1 MKFKKQTLVS
11 GDTSEEEI
19 GHSYLGTLMY
29 GRYQRDLS
37 EAAREEARRLRRL
50 RKKRRKDDKL
60 RQKELEASGKHRP
73 RGRFFKVLG
82 YVWRNTFARLGEDW
96 VFLALL
102 GIIMAVLNFAMD
114 KGIAVCNNA
123 RMWMYKDLATSTF
136 SQYIAWVSLP
146 VCLILFAAGF
156 VHIVAAQ
163 SIGSGIPEMKTILRG
178 VHLKEYLTFRAMVS
192 KVIGLTATLGSGL
205 PLGKEGPSVHIASMV
220 ATLLSKL
227 VTTFQGI
234 YSNESR
240 TSEMLAA
247 ACAVGVASCF
257 AAPVGGV
264 LFSIEV
270 TTTYFA
276 VRNYWRGFFAACCSA
291 IMFRLLSVWS
301 GALPTVKPLFP
312 TSLPQDF
319 PFDPQEFAVFVLLG
333 IVCGLMAALWV
344 FLHRQYVLFMRNTKV
359 LSNFLQKNRFIY
371 PGVMTLVVMSVLFP
385 PGIGKYMAADLGNQ
399 EQVLSLFS
407 NFTWSDA
414 LTAEQAALVDHW
426 RTEDVG
432 HFAVLVIYFFSIVI
446 RWGKSTEKTCYIC
459 GKAVGT
465 AKHLLV
471 GCKVLLDSGQYSRRH
486 DRVLEVIREAV
497 SLSVAR
503 AQKEITTNER
513 SVGFVREG
521 TRATKSNVKPY
532 SILKAA
538 SDWTIMMDTYEKQYK
553 IPEDICASASRPDI
567 FLFSRILK
575 RVVMIELTVPWETN
589 IPKDHTIKVNKYY
602 ELTNELTRNRF
613 VVDLYA
619 VEVGAR
625 GITAKSLYNLL
636 KDLGLSRTHINA
648 FLERI
653 SKAALVGSFQIW
665 LGRERSLD
673 SGGERITRFFLSMVS
688 CTLPVPAGIFV
699 PAFKMGAALGRFT
712 GEVMHY
718 FCPLGVAY
726 GGHIQKIL
734 PGGYATVGAA
744 AFTGA
749 VTHTVSTIVICIEMT
764 GQVTHLL
771 PIMAAVLSANAT
783 AALLQPSCF
792 DSIILIKKLPYLPD
806 LLSSA
811 SRMYDI
817 CVEDFMV
824 RDVKYIWNRM
834 TFQQLKDLLKENK
847 SIKSFPL
854 VSSPSSPVLL
864 GSIHRWELVRLIE
877 QRAGRARRLQVA
889 ALWRREAEARRRPSR
904 FEVTAASLTDT
915 SKAGLVPP
923 PGQLFRPKS
932 ILKKTN
938 SFTLTRGLSSPST
951 PTTPQPNV
959 YTTVTGAETRIRAA
973 FEAIFKRSTL
983 LPDVEG
989 GLGDHGLPRSPS
1001 INKKVQLPRER
1012 VCDMSPEDQ
1021 RAWEM
1026 MEMSREI
1033 DFDRM
1038 LTIAR
1043 HRDMTAE
1050 ESDHEDEDDSLYV
1063 CHIDPAPFQLVERTS
1078 LLKVHS
1084 LFSTLGVSRAYV
1096 TAIGRLIGVVA
1107 LKELRKAIEDVNS
1120 GTLTPSSHQSP
1131 VTSLPVPRPP
1141 TVLVQPPREPAPPSD
1156 KDTDKLTVVI
1166 IY

>member
-1 MKFKKQTLVS
+1 MKEVHSKEETSDDES
-11 GDTSEEEI
+11 G
-19 GHSYLGTLMY
+19 LGYQNTLMY

-50 RKKRRKDDKL
+50 RKRRRKDDKM
-60 RQKELEASGKHRP
+60 RQKELEATGKHRP
-73 RGRFFKVLG
+73 RGKVFKVLG
-82 YVWRNTFARLGEDW
+82 NIWRHTFARLGEDW
-96 VFLALL
+96 VFLAAL
-102 GIIMAVLNFAMD
+102 GIIMAVVNFAMD
-114 KGIAVCNNA
+114 RGIAICNNA
-123 RMWMYKDLATSTF
+123 RMWMYSDLATSTF
-136 SQYIAWVSLP
+136 SQYVAWVSLP
-146 VCLILFAAGF
+146 ICLILFAAGF

-178 VHLKEYLTFRAMVS
+178 VQLKEYLTYRALIS
-192 KVIGLTATLGSGL
+192 KVVGLTATLGSGL

-220 ATLLSKL
+220 AQLLSKL

-234 YSNESR
+234 YTNESR
-240 TSEMLAA
+240 TTEMLAA

-312 TSLPQDF
+312 TNLPQDF

-333 IVCGLMAALWV
+333 VVCGLLAALWV
-344 FLHRQYVLFMRNTKV
+344 WLHRQYVLFMRNTKI

-371 PGVMTLVVMSVLFP
+371 PGFMTLAVMSILFP
-385 PGIGKYMAADLGNQ
+385 PGIGKYMAGDLGNQ
-399 EQVLSLFS
+399 EQVLSLFA
-407 NFTWSDA
+407 NFTWSDN
-414 LTAEQAALVDHW
+414 LTAEQAAIVSHW
-426 RTEDVG
+426 ETPDVNLFG
-432 HFAVLVIYFFSIVI
+432 CLWIYFLSI
-446 RWGKSTEKTCYIC
+446 Y
-459 GKAVGT
+459 
-465 AKHLLV
+465 
-471 GCKVLLDSGQYSRRH
+471 
-486 DRVLEVIREAV
+486 
-497 SLSVAR
+497 
-503 AQKEITTNER
+503 
-513 SVGFVREG
+513 
-521 TRATKSNVKPY
+521 
-532 SILKAA
+532 
-538 SDWTIMMDTYEKQYK
+538 
-553 IPEDICASASRPDI
+553 
-567 FLFSRILK
+567 FL
-575 RVVMIELTVPWETN
+575 
-589 IPKDHTIKVNKYY
+589 
-602 ELTNELTRNRF
+602 
-613 VVDLYA
+613 A
-619 VEVGAR
+619 
-625 GITAKSLYNLL
+625 
-636 KDLGLSRTHINA
+636 
-648 FLERI
+648 
-653 SKAALVGSFQIW
+653 
-665 LGRERSLD
+665 
-673 SGGERITRFFLSMVS
+673 MVS

-699 PAFKMGAALGRFT
+699 PAFKMGAGLGRLT
-712 GEVMHY
+712 GELMAY

-734 PGGYATVGAA
+734 PGGYAVVGAA

-749 VTHTVSTIVICIEMT
+749 VTHTVSTIVIVSEMT
-764 GQVTHLL
+764 GQVTHIL
-771 PIMAAVLSANAT
+771 PIMAAVLAANAV

-847 SIKSFPL
+847 AIKSFPL
-854 VSSPSSPVLL
+854 VDSPASMVLL
-864 GSIHRWELVRLIE
+864 GSIHRWELVKVIE
-877 QRAGRARRLQVA
+877 QQVGRERRLHVA
-889 ALWRREAEARRRPSR
+889 ALWHREAEQRRRETERRARRPSR
-904 FEVTAASLTDT
+904 FEVTPAPDMLGLQPPSMTRGTSLTTKDQG
-915 SKAGLVPP
+915 GLIPA

-938 SFTLTRGLSSPST
+938 SFTLTRGLASPQSLT
-951 PTTPQPNV
+951 PHTPQPSV

-983 LPDVEG
+983 LQDVEG
-989 GLGDHGLPRSPS
+989 GLPDQLGPGLPRSPS

-1021 RAWEM
+1021 KAWEQL
-1026 MEMSREI
+1026 EMGKEI

-1038 LTIAR
+1038 LQIAR
-1043 HRDMTAE
+1043 KRDMHLDDT
-1050 ESDHEDEDDSLYV
+1050 DYEDESLYI

-1096 TAIGRLIGVVA
+1096 TAIGRLIGVVS

-1120 GTLTPSSHQSP
+1120 GVLTLATRPSPPSSP
-1131 VTSLPVPRPP
+1131 PPALIRVPP
-1141 TVLVQPPREPAPPSD
+1141 TQPAPPSD
-1156 KDTDKLTVVI
+1156 SETAKLTTTDDK
-1166 IY
+1166 

>member
-1 MKFKKQTLVS
+1 MKPNKEETSDEES
-11 GDTSEEEI
+11 GF
-19 GHSYLGTLMY
+19 GYQNTLMY

-60 RQKELEASGKHRP
+60 RQKELEASGKPRP
-73 RGRFFKVLG
+73 RGKFFKVLG
-82 YVWRNTFARLGEDW
+82 YVWRHTFARLGEDW
-96 VFLALL
+96 IFLALL

-114 KGIAVCNNA
+114 RGIAICNNA

-136 SQYIAWVSLP
+136 SQYVAWVSLP
-146 VCLILFAAGF
+146 ICLILFAAGF

-178 VHLKEYLTFRAMVS
+178 VHLKEYLTYRALIS

-301 GALPTVKPLFP
+301 GAMPTVKPLFP
-312 TSLPQDF
+312 TNLPQDF

-333 IVCGLMAALWV
+333 VVSGLLAAVWV
-344 FLHRQYVLFMRNTKV
+344 WLHRHYVLFIRNTKF
-359 LSNFLQKNRFIY
+359 LSAFLQKNRFIY
-371 PGVMTLVVMSVLFP
+371 PGFMTLAVMSILFP

-399 EQVLSLFS
+399 EQVLALFA
-407 NFTWSDA
+407 NFTWGDN
-414 LTAEQAALVDHW
+414 LTAEQSAVVAHW
-426 RTEDVG
+426 RTPEVN
-432 HFAVLVIYFFSIVI
+432 FF
-446 RWGKSTEKTCYIC
+446 
-459 GKAVGT
+459 
-465 AKHLLV
+465 
-471 GCKVLLDSGQYSRRH
+471 GCL
-486 DRVLEVIREAV
+486 
-497 SLSVAR
+497 
-503 AQKEITTNER
+503 
-513 SVGFVREG
+513 
-521 TRATKSNVKPY
+521 
-532 SILKAA
+532 
-538 SDWTIMMDTYEKQYK
+538 
-553 IPEDICASASRPDI
+553 
-567 FLFSRILK
+567 FL
-575 RVVMIELTVPWETN
+575 
-589 IPKDHTIKVNKYY
+589 H
-602 ELTNELTRNRF
+602 
-613 VVDLYA
+613 
-619 VEVGAR
+619 
-625 GITAKSLYNLL
+625 
-636 KDLGLSRTHINA
+636 
-648 FLERI
+648 
-653 SKAALVGSFQIW
+653 
-665 LGRERSLD
+665 
-673 SGGERITRFFLSMVS
+673 FLSIFVLSLVS

-699 PAFKMGAALGRFT
+699 PAFKMGASLGRLT
-712 GEVMHY
+712 GELMHH

-734 PGGYATVGAA
+734 PGGYAVVGAA

-749 VTHTVSTIVICIEMT
+749 VTHTVSTIVIVSEMT

-771 PIMAAVLSANAT
+771 PIMAAVLSANAV

-824 RDVKYIWNRM
+824 RDVKYIWNMM

-847 SIKSFPL
+847 TIKSFPL
-854 VSSPSSPVLL
+854 VDSPESMILL
-864 GSIHRWELVRLIE
+864 GSIHRWELVKVIE
-877 QRAGRARRLQVA
+877 QQVGRERRLQVA
-889 ALWRREAEARRRPSR
+889 ALWHKEAEARRRNEEAKSRGRRPSR
-904 FEVTAASLTDT
+904 FEVTPAPDTLELPVAGGMTRGTSLTTKDQG
-915 SKAGLVPP
+915 GLLPS

-938 SFTLTRGLSSPST
+938 SFTLTRGLASPSPGLS
-951 PTTPQPNV
+951 PTTGLAPSPLSPQTNV

-973 FEAIFKRSTL
+973 FEAIFKRSSL
-983 LPDVEG
+983 LQDVEG
-989 GLGDHGLPRSPS
+989 GLSDQLTPGLPRSPS

-1021 RAWEM
+1021 KAWERL
-1026 MEMSREI
+1026 EMGRGV

-1038 LTIAR
+1038 LVIAR
-1043 HRDMTAE
+1043 RRELHPDDPE
-1050 ESDHEDEDDSLYV
+1050 YEDENLYI

-1096 TAIGRLIGVVA
+1096 TAIGRLIGVVS

-1120 GTLTPSSHQSP
+1120 GALT
-1131 VTSLPVPRPP
+1131 VATRPP
-1141 TVLVQPPREPAPPSD
+1141 PPTAPPSPFAPAPALPPAAATVKVQATEPAPPSD
-1156 KDTDKLTVVI
+1156 SETAKLTI
-1166 IY
+1166 TAKDEA

>member
-1 MKFKKQTLVS
+1 MKEIHRK
-11 GDTSEEEI
+11 EEI
-19 GHSYLGTLMY
+19 SDDESGLGYQNTLMY

-50 RKKRRKDDKL
+50 RKRRRKDDKL
-60 RQKELEASGKHRP
+60 RQKELEATGKSRP
-73 RGRFFKVLG
+73 RGKFVKVLG
-82 YVWRNTFARLGEDW
+82 YIWRHTFARLGEDW
-96 VFLALL
+96 VFLAAL

-114 KGIAVCNNA
+114 RGIAICNNA
-123 RMWMYKDLATSTF
+123 RMWMYNDLATSTF
-136 SQYIAWVSLP
+136 SQYVAWVSLP

-178 VHLKEYLTFRAMVS
+178 VQLKEYLTYRALIS

-220 ATLLSKL
+220 AQLLSKL

-234 YSNESR
+234 YTNESR
-240 TSEMLAA
+240 TTEMLAA

-312 TSLPQDF
+312 TNLPQDF

-333 IVCGLMAALWV
+333 IVCGLLAALWV
-344 FLHRQYVLFMRNTKV
+344 WLHRQYVLFMRKKHI
-359 LSNFLQKNRFIY
+359 SSFLQKNRFIY
-371 PGVMTLVVMSVLFP
+371 PGFMTLAVMSILFP

-399 EQVLSLFS
+399 EQVLSLFA
-407 NFTWSDA
+407 NFTWSDN
-414 LTAEQAALVDHW
+414 LTAEQA
-426 RTEDVG
+426 
-432 HFAVLVIYFFSIVI
+432 SM
-446 RWGKSTEKTCYIC
+446 
-459 GKAVGT
+459 
-465 AKHLLV
+465 
-471 GCKVLLDSGQYSRRH
+471 
-486 DRVLEVIREAV
+486 
-497 SLSVAR
+497 VAH
-503 AQKEITTNER
+503 
-513 SVGFVREG
+513 
-521 TRATKSNVKPY
+521 
-532 SILKAA
+532 
-538 SDWTIMMDTYEKQYK
+538 
-553 IPEDICASASRPDI
+553 
-567 FLFSRILK
+567 
-575 RVVMIELTVPWETN
+575 WET
-589 IPKDHTIKVNKYY
+589 PEVN
-602 ELTNELTRNRF
+602 
-613 VVDLYA
+613 LY
-619 VEVGAR
+619 GCLW
-625 GITAKSLYNLL
+625 IFF
-636 KDLGLSRTHINA
+636 LSIY
-648 FLERI
+648 
-653 SKAALVGSFQIW
+653 
-665 LGRERSLD
+665 
-673 SGGERITRFFLSMVS
+673 FLSMVS

-699 PAFKMGAALGRFT
+699 PAFKMGASLGRLT
-712 GEVMHY
+712 GELMHY

-734 PGGYATVGAA
+734 PGGYAVVGAA

-749 VTHTVSTIVICIEMT
+749 VTHTVSTIVIVSEMT
-764 GQVTHLL
+764 GQVTHIL
-771 PIMAAVLSANAT
+771 PIMAAVLAANAV

-847 SIKSFPL
+847 AIKSFPL
-854 VSSPSSPVLL
+854 VDSPTSMVLL
-864 GSIHRWELVRLIE
+864 GSIHRWELVKVIE
-877 QRAGRARRLQVA
+877 QQVGRERRLQVA
-889 ALWRREAEARRRPSR
+889 ALWHREAELRRKETERRARRPSR
-904 FEVTAASLTDT
+904 FEVTPAPDMLGLRPPGAPGMTRGSSLTTKDQE
-915 SKAGLVPP
+915 GLIPA

-938 SFTLTRGLSSPST
+938 SFTLTRGLGSPQPLT
-951 PTTPQPNV
+951 PTTPSV

-983 LPDVEG
+983 LQDVEG
-989 GLGDHGLPRSPS
+989 GLEGGQLSPGLARSPS

-1021 RAWEM
+1021 KAWEQL
-1026 MEMSREI
+1026 EMGKEI

-1038 LTIAR
+1038 LQIAR
-1043 HRDMTAE
+1043 KRDMQLDET
-1050 ESDHEDEDDSLYV
+1050 DYEDETSLYT

-1096 TAIGRLIGVVA
+1096 TAIGRLIGVVS
-1107 LKELRKAIEDVNS
+1107 LQELRKAIEDVNS
-1120 GTLTPSSHQSP
+1120 GVLTLATRPA
-1131 VTSLPVPRPP
+1131 PP
-1141 TVLVQPPREPAPPSD
+1141 TTPPPAMVRAGSEPAPPSD
-1156 KDTDKLTVVI
+1156 SETAKLTTQDTK
-1166 IY
+1166 

>member
-1 MKFKKQTLVS
+1 MVKWRKTQNLVS

-50 RKKRRKDDKL
+50 RKRRRKDDKL
-60 RQKELEASGKHRP
+60 RQKELEASGKRP
-73 RGRFFKVLG
+73 TGKFFKVLG
-82 YVWRNTFARLGEDW
+82 SLWRHTFARLGEDW

-102 GIIMAVLNFAMD
+102 GIIMAIINFAMD
-114 KGIAVCNNA
+114 RAIAVCNNA

-136 SQYIAWVSLP
+136 SQYVAWVSLP
-146 VCLILFAAGF
+146 ICLILFAAGF

-178 VHLKEYLTFRAMVS
+178 VHLKEYLTFRALIS
-192 KVIGLTATLGSGL
+192 KIIGLTATLGSGL

-220 ATLLSKL
+220 ASLLSKL

-240 TSEMLAA
+240 TTEMLAA

-276 VRNYWRGFFAACCSA
+276 VRNYWRGFFAACCGA

-301 GALPTVKPLFP
+301 GATPTVKPLFP
-312 TSLPQDF
+312 TNLPQDF

-333 IVCGLMAALWV
+333 IVAGLLAALWV
-344 FLHRQYVLFMRNTKV
+344 YLHRQYVLFMRNTKV

-371 PGVMTLVVMSVLFP
+371 PGFMTLAVMSIFFP

-399 EQVLSLFS
+399 EQVLSLFA
-407 NFTWSDA
+407 NFTWGDQ
-414 LTAEQAALVDHW
+414 LTAEQAAVVDHW
-426 RTEDVG
+426 RTPEVD
-432 HFAVLVIYFFSIVI
+432 HFGCLVIYFFSI
-446 RWGKSTEKTCYIC
+446 Y
-459 GKAVGT
+459 
-465 AKHLLV
+465 
-471 GCKVLLDSGQYSRRH
+471 
-486 DRVLEVIREAV
+486 
-497 SLSVAR
+497 
-503 AQKEITTNER
+503 
-513 SVGFVREG
+513 
-521 TRATKSNVKPY
+521 
-532 SILKAA
+532 
-538 SDWTIMMDTYEKQYK
+538 
-553 IPEDICASASRPDI
+553 
-567 FLFSRILK
+567 FL
-575 RVVMIELTVPWETN
+575 
-589 IPKDHTIKVNKYY
+589 
-602 ELTNELTRNRF
+602 
-613 VVDLYA
+613 A
-619 VEVGAR
+619 
-625 GITAKSLYNLL
+625 
-636 KDLGLSRTHINA
+636 
-648 FLERI
+648 
-653 SKAALVGSFQIW
+653 
-665 LGRERSLD
+665 
-673 SGGERITRFFLSMVS
+673 MVS

-699 PAFKMGAALGRFT
+699 PAFKMGASLGRFT

-726 GGHIQKIL
+726 GGVIQKIL

-749 VTHTVSTIVICIEMT
+749 VTHTVSTIVIVIEMT

-771 PIMAAVLSANAT
+771 PIMAAVLAANAV

-847 SIKSFPL
+847 TIKSFPL
-854 VSSPSSPVLL
+854 VDSPTSMVLL
-864 GSIHRWELVRLIE
+864 GSIHRWELVRVIE
-877 QRAGRARRLQVA
+877 KQVGRSRRLQVA
-889 ALWRREAEARRRPSR
+889 AQWLRDAERRRQENEAKKRRPSR
-904 FEVTAASLTDT
+904 FEVTPAPDMLQVPGTGMTRGSSLTTKDQG
-915 SKAGLVPP
+915 GLIPS

-938 SFTLTRGLSSPST
+938 SFTLTRGLVSPGVPQT
-951 PTTPQPNV
+951 PLSPPPSV

-973 FEAIFKRSTL
+973 FEAIFKRSSL

-989 GLGDHGLPRSPS
+989 GLPDQLGSLPRSPS

-1021 RAWEM
+1021 KTWEQL
-1026 MEMSREI
+1026 EMAKEV

-1038 LTIAR
+1038 LQIAR
-1043 HRDMTAE
+1043 RRDNQHD
-1050 ESDHEDEDDSLYV
+1050 ESEYEDENLYI

-1084 LFSTLGVSRAYV
+1084 LFSTLGVKRAYV
-1096 TAIGRLIGVVA
+1096 TAIGRLIGVVSI
-1107 LKELRKAIEDVNS
+1107 KELRKAIEDVNS
-1120 GTLTPSSHQSP
+1120 GALTPATRP
-1131 VTSLPVPRPP
+1131 APP
-1141 TVLVQPPREPAPPSD
+1141 TTPMPMLIKVQASEPAPP
-1156 KDTDKLTVVI
+1156 TDSETAKLTTSGDK
-1166 IY
+1166 